1 MSKETRP
8 GPGPAF
14 KKDNGMW
21 TFYVYPEGVPRE
33 AGDYADE
40 ETAREWSAR
49 ALRHWEVNG
58 FTYGPIGAIVSQTF
72 FRA

>member
-1 MSKETRP
+1 
-8 GPGPAF
+8 
-14 KKDNGMW
+14 MW

-72 FRA
+72 FSV